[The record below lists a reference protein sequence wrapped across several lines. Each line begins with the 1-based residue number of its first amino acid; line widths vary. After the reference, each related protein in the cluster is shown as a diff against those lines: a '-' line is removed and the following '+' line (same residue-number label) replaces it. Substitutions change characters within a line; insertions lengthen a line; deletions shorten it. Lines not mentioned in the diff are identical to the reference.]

1 MGVFRTQKGDREVVV
16 MVVEQG
22 GGMLFGFINV
32 EQCMD
37 ERFGSTRVVTG
48 CILAENAPGGHHGFK
63 PGPAEFLVAADI
75 HPFTER
81 CCIHQA
87 QGPDF
92 CLTGAL

>member
-37 ERFGSTRVVTG
+37 ERFGSTRVVMG
-48 CILAENAPGGHHGFK
+48 CFLAK
-63 PGPAEFLVAADI
+63 MTQADVTASNRVLQN
-75 HPFTER
+75 F
-81 CCIHQA
+81 
-87 QGPDF
+87 
-92 CLTGAL
+92 